1 MQKSLAEKDT
11 TIKQLEA
18 NKRNM
23 IEDAVQRKVMDGM
36 ILEISQLKEMIK
48 MLEQRLN
55 MQELSEGHG
64 YF

>member
-1 MQKSLAEKDT
+1 MDD
-11 TIKQLEA
+11 
-18 NKRNM
+18 M
-23 IEDAVQRKVMDGM
+23 VQ
-36 ILEISQLKEMIK
+36 EIAQLKEHIA